1 MSSPQDTS
9 FARLVSLATHDL
21 RTPLAT
27 VHGFARTIQRNSE
40 LEEPLARYVEMIAAA
55 AGQMTELLETLAL
68 AARIESER
76 YEPLAVETD
85 TLAAARE
92 AAENVEG
99 VRVEG
104 TGATADVDREVI
116 ERSLAAFALCARRH
130 GAVPDVTIAVDGR
143 TFRLSPIGPAAPILL
158 GEELRDIGAAVA
170 VRAIQVLGGSVAVDG
185 DSLVVTV

>member
-1 MSSPQDTS
+1 
-9 FARLVSLATHDL
+9 
-21 RTPLAT
+21 
-27 VHGFARTIQRNSE
+27 
-40 LEEPLARYVEMIAAA
+40 
-55 AGQMTELLETLAL
+55 
-68 AARIESER
+68 
-76 YEPLAVETD
+76 VETD